1 MASSGSVDF
10 SVSRDDIIQDAA
22 ENLGIVA
29 EGGTPTAAQVTVL
42 ARKLNMI
49 VKQWQGQADFSRG
62 LKAWS
67 RKRAYIFLQ
76 KGQGS
81 YSLGPSGDHATGS
94 YVTTTLTANSA
105 ISDTTIEVGSIA
117 GISASDYVG
126 VEMDDGSIHWTTVS
140 GAPSGLTVT
149 FSTGVTAAASSGN
162 RMFAYTTKMRRPL
175 GIVTAMLRDSSNN
188 DTPMVP
194 FLLENYEELPS
205 KTADGTPSRYLYEAQ
220 LTNGVIYL
228 DVEPSDVTHVIRIVY
243 LSPIEDFDAS
253 TDTPDYPQS
262 WFRALC
268 AQLTMDGC
276 LWIGK
281 EVTQGMKLA
290 RDEAVAIAQN
300 EFPETTDIYFAPGAD

>member
-22 ENLGIVA
+22 ENLGIVE

-49 VKQWQGQADFSRG
+49 VKQWQGQADFARG
-62 LKAWS
+62 LKVWS

-81 YSLGPSGDHATGS
+81 YSLGPSGDNATAS
-94 YVTTTLTANSA
+94 YVTTLLTADSA
-105 ISDTTIEVGSIA
+105 ISDTTMTVSSIT

-126 VEMDDGSIHWTTVS
+126 IEMDDGSVHWTTVNGS
-140 GAPSGLTVT
+140 PSGSTVTLTVGVT
-149 FSTGVTAAASSGN
+149 VAASTGN
-162 RMFAYTTKMRRPL
+162 RLFAYTAKMRRPL
-175 GIVTAMLRDSSNN
+175 EIITAVLRDSSNN
-188 DTPMVP
+188 DTPMTK
-194 FLLENYEELPS
+194 FLLGNYESVPS
-205 KTADGTPSRYLYEAQ
+205 KTADGTPSQYMYEAQ

-228 DVEPSDVTHVIRIVY
+228 DVEPSDVTNVIRLVD

-262 WFRALC
+262 RFRALC

-276 LWIGK
+276 PWVGK
-281 EVTQGMKLA
+281 EIT
-290 RDEAVAIAQN
+290 
-300 EFPETTDIYFAPGAD
+300 

>member
-22 ENLGIVA
+22 ENLGIVE

-49 VKQWQGQADFSRG
+49 VKQWQGNADFARG
-62 LKAWS
+62 LKVWS

-81 YSLGPSGDHATGS
+81 YSLGPSGDHATSS

-105 ISDTTIEVGSIA
+105 ISDTSIEVSSIS

-126 VEMDDGSIHWTTVS
+126 VEMDDGSIHWSTVS
-140 GAPSGLTVT
+140 GAPSGVTVT
-149 FSTGVTAAASSGN
+149 LATGVSVAASTGN
-162 RMFAYTTKMRRPL
+162 RLFAYTTKMRRPL
-175 GIVTAMLRDSSNN
+175 SIVTAVLRDSSGT
-188 DTPMVP
+188 DSPMTP
-194 FLLENYEELPS
+194 FLLENYEALPS
-205 KTADGTPSRYLYEAQ
+205 KTADGAPARYMYEAQ

-228 DVEPSDVTHVIRIVY
+228 DVEPSDVTNVIRVVY
-243 LSPIEDFDAS
+243 ISPIEDFDAAS
-253 TDTPDYPQS
+253 DTPDYPQS

-276 LWIGK
+276 LWVGK

-290 RDEAVAIAQN
+290 RDEAVAIAKN
-300 EFPETTDIYFAPGAD
+300 EFPETTDIYFEPGAE